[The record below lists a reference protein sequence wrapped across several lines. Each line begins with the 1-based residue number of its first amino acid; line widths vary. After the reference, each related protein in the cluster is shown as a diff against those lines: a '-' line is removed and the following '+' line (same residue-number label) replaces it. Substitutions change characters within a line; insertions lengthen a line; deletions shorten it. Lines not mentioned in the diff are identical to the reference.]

1 MRVCGRYSVLS
12 AQLNTCKCFINIM
25 GFQKDCMD
33 RCAYAFCVLLCLP
46 IFSKA
51 LLFVCKV
58 PIHSKDMFFFQAL
71 GKHACSNETDNTTKQ
86 EPCCM
91 QLTELSKIKNAI
103 FVPLS
108 FIYESLMIYFCKN
121 NGEQLDDFYRF
132 K

>member
-1 MRVCGRYSVLS
+1 
-12 AQLNTCKCFINIM
+12 
-25 GFQKDCMD
+25 
-33 RCAYAFCVLLCLP
+33 
-46 IFSKA
+46 
-51 LLFVCKV
+51 
-58 PIHSKDMFFFQAL
+58 
-71 GKHACSNETDNTTKQ
+71 
-86 EPCCM
+86 M

>member
-1 MRVCGRYSVLS
+1 MLS
-12 AQLNTCKCFINIM
+12 AQLNTCKC
-25 GFQKDCMD
+25 
-33 RCAYAFCVLLCLP
+33 LLTSWDFRKIVWIVALMPSVSYSVCLY
-46 IFSKA
+46 FSK
-51 LLFVCKV
+51 
-58 PIHSKDMFFFQAL
+58 HSYLCVKSPSVAKICVFQAL
-71 GKHACSNETDNTTKQ
+71 GKHVCSNETDNTTKQ

-121 NGEQLDDFYRF
+121 NAEQLDDFYRF